1 MHAKKSSILGVALLI
16 TGLVI
21 ICVLL
26 LFSQVETVSKTEIDI
41 TTRSSYFSPSFR
53 AEDGYWLDL
62 DIHSTGNSTLYVQG
76 HTQGEKFQVSGTT
89 FEYKVSITA
98 ENVYRIEVA
107 NNDEGH
113 WGPLGWIDPIE
124 INITGSFY
132 LQKKPV
138 YYHLLMSL
146 GAIMLAVGLLISMYM
161 DKSRQKASSASPTL
175 ESSNRIGLRACGA
188 IEIGITCN
196 YADM

>member
-1 MHAKKSSILGVALLI
+1 MHANKALILAVVLMI

-21 ICVLL
+21 VCVLL
-26 LFSQVETVSKTEIDI
+26 LFPQVETVSKTEIDM

-62 DIHSTGNSTLYVQG
+62 DIRSTGNSTLYVRG
-76 HTQGEKFQVSGTT
+76 HTRGEIFHALGTT

-124 INITGSFY
+124 INITGSFC

-138 YYHLLMSL
+138 YYHLVVSL

-161 DKSRQKASSASPTL
+161 DKSRQKASSVSPTL

-196 YADM
+196 YTNM